1 MDIKLR
7 DITIIGVP
15 PSIRRN
21 RYVVSSEFMMVT
33 NIESLEICIVLH
45 RPVGLSSFEAKYK
58 DSYSIAT

>member
-21 RYVVSSEFMMVT
+21 RSYVVSSEFMMVT
-33 NIESLEICIVLH
+33 NIESLEICSTTSSCE
-45 RPVGLSSFEAKYK
+45 GSSFEANT